1 MTTQFYST
9 KVNKNVNIPN
19 TKVCGYRVKNYAT
32 KKGWSSSLKAG
43 RDNQYNQKF
52 HRFSSDWEA
61 EDKHKCEGNRNWLN
75 KNQRMEF
82 NGTREGVPFELK
94 RPAFRAGMSYIQN
107 GEAQNIDR
115 INERSGLGN
124 REIKRPA
131 FLSPDIKPRQ
141 VIDFDKLQ
149 ALDIEQAGQK
159 VQLGESTLKKL
170 FEVAMPDTTDTKWI
184 AEKARLTA
192 LYRRQGMTDAQ
203 IARELEVNKPL
214 GREQRTTKE
223 KRNIG
228 ASNLSMADKLKEI
241 KEEVDA
247 GNAQSRAQQAVLTG
261 QLALVLNDTNAI
273 AALTQAQLQG
283 LGQALARIG
292 VPTQHKRLG
301 LIPRFVDITFYNANA
316 GMINLLLFSKVR
328 ETPNT
333 IQYNYDRMV
342 RNFAGNPAQGLPAM
356 TLQSAVSAM
365 GRGGA
370 NRRYLDLGRG
380 GVITRNQLRAA
391 ANAQGGFAGNADF
404 DIQPANQ

>member
-1 MTTQFYST
+1 MTTTLCKKWNSG
-9 KVNKNVNIPN
+9 
-19 TKVCGYRVKNYAT
+19 GYTEERGGQYA
-32 KKGWSSSLKAG
+32 
-43 RDNQYNQKF
+43 NP
-52 HRFSSDWEA
+52 
-61 EDKHKCEGNRNWLN
+61 CNR
-75 KNQRMEF
+75 QF
-82 NGTREGVPFELK
+82 NGTRVGVPFELK
-94 RPAFRAGMSYIQN
+94 RPAFKAGMSYIQHQ
-107 GEAQNIDR
+107 EAQSIDR
-115 INERSGLGN
+115 INTRAGLGN

-131 FLSPDIKPRQ
+131 FLAPAIKPRQ

-159 VQLGESTLKKL
+159 VQLGEETLKKL
-170 FEVAMPDTTDTKWI
+170 FEVAVPDPTDTKWI

-192 LYRRQGMTDAQ
+192 LYRRQGMTDEQ

-301 LIPRFVDITFYNANA
+301 LIPRFVDIDFYNQNA

-328 ETPNT
+328 ESPNT
-333 IQYNYDRMV
+333 NQYNYDRMV
-342 RNFAGNPAQGLPAM
+342 RNFASNPAQGLPAM
-356 TLQSAVSAM
+356 TLRSAVSAM
-365 GRGGA
+365 GRPVGP
-370 NRRYLDLGRG
+370 NRRYMDLGRG
-380 GVITRNQLRAA
+380 GIISRNQLRAA
-391 ANAQGGFAGNADF
+391 ANAQGGFAGNANF